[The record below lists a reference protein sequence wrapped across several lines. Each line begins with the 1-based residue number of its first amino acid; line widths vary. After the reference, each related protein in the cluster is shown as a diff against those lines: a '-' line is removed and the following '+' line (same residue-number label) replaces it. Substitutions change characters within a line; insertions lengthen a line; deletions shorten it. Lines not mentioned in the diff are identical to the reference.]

1 MNIDGLW
8 TIEFISTLHLV
19 GSGVAVLHDKRLL
32 GGDEGYY
39 YSGSYKTQNGSFY
52 GTIHVIRYNRKS
64 LSVFGDIGQFTLEL
78 EGMVQDDLK
87 IEGTAWIKGNRN
99 RQIRILGTKKKEL

>member
-52 GTIHVIRYNRKS
+52 GTIHVTRYNRKS

-78 EGMVQDDLK
+78 EGKVQDDR
-87 IEGTAWIKGNRN
+87 IDGTASMASAPDRKL
-99 RQIRILGTKKKEL
+99 RIVGTKKEEL